1 MCTATQVAVDGRGQR
16 KIKIMSADLVRARI
30 DEGPVVPL
38 MWLVVCL
45 GFLLNLA
52 DGIDVVAMSVTAP
65 SVAASWGLDRAALG
79 PLFSSAL
86 FGMAIGAAGLAPLS
100 DQFGRRLLL
109 VLAMFLVGLS
119 MLAVSLIAGSES
131 VAIFAALRFISGLGI
146 GVIFG
151 SAPTLASEFMPMRY
165 RSLAVSLVIMGYP
178 VGAVLAGPM
187 ANYLI
192 PSHGWAA
199 VFTAGGVL
207 TLLIGVLTWALLPES
222 PEFLAGRPGNRP
234 ERESEVNHLL
244 ARMSRDSI
252 EGLSAEVCREGS
264 IPVAQILTPERR
276 LKTLALWTIY
286 FMGFLTM
293 YFMLS
298 WIPTLFIDSGY
309 TRVQGIEALTI
320 FNLGAIPS
328 ILVLALLTTRLP
340 LVSLLSFFLLAA
352 GGVLAYTGL
361 TESTDLALLTG
372 LMFSGGLFLHG
383 GFTGLYALA
392 TRVYPSDI
400 RAAGVGWAAGLGRT
414 GAIVSPLL
422 AASLISAGWG
432 MYSLFLVF
440 ALPLLAGGLLLW
452 VFANES

>member
-1 MCTATQVAVDGRGQR
+1 
-16 KIKIMSADLVRARI
+16 MSADLVRARI

-38 MWLVVCL
+38 MWLVVFL

-65 SVAASWGLDRAALG
+65 SVANAWGLDRAVLG
-79 PLFSSAL
+79 PLFSAAL
-86 FGMAIGAAGLAPLS
+86 IGMAIGAAGLAPLS

-109 VLAMFLVGLS
+109 VLAMFVVGLS
-119 MLAVSLIAGSES
+119 MLAVSFVASSES
-131 VAIFAALRFISGLGI
+131 VAAFATLRFISGLGI

-151 SAPTLASEFMPMRY
+151 SAPTLASEFMPTRY

-178 VGAVLAGPM
+178 VGAVFAGPI

-207 TLLIGVLTWALLPES
+207 TLLIGVLIWAVLPES
-222 PEFLAGRPGNRP
+222 PEFLAGRPGDRP
-234 ERESEVNHLL
+234 EREAEVNQLL
-244 ARMSRDSI
+244 ARISRAPI
-252 EGLSAEVCREGS
+252 KGLSAEVCTEGS
-264 IPVAQILTPERR
+264 IPVAQILTPQRR
-276 LKTLALWTIY
+276 LKTLVLWAIY

-298 WIPTLFIDSGY
+298 WMPTLFIDSGY
-309 TRVQGIEALTI
+309 TRAQGIEALTI

-340 LVSLLSFFLLAA
+340 LVPLLSFFSLAA
-352 GGVLAYTGL
+352 GAVLAYTGL
-361 TESTDLALLTG
+361 SEPTELQLLTG
-372 LMFSGGLFLHG
+372 LMFIGGLFLHG

-414 GAIVSPLL
+414 GAIASPLL

-452 VFANES
+452 VFANDN

>member
-1 MCTATQVAVDGRGQR
+1 MDFLTATFTDFQLGLLAF
-16 KIKIMSADLVRARI
+16 
-30 DEGPVVPL
+30 PV
-38 MWLVVCL
+38 
-45 GFLLNLA
+45 LLTL
-52 DGIDVVAMSVTAP
+52 
-65 SVAASWGLDRAALG
+65 AALRI
-79 PLFSSAL
+79 PL
-86 FGMAIGAAGLAPLS
+86 AA
-100 DQFGRRLLL
+100 
-109 VLAMFLVGLS
+109 AMFLVGLS

-131 VAIFAALRFISGLGI
+131 VAAFAALRFISGLGI

-151 SAPTLASEFMPMRY
+151 SAPTLASEFMPTRY

-199 VFTAGGVL
+199 VFAAGGVL

-222 PEFLAGRPGNRP
+222 PEFLAARPGDRP

-244 ARMSRDSI
+244 ARMHRKSVDGLSI
-252 EGLSAEVCREGS
+252 EVDRLGS
-264 IPVAQILTPERR
+264 VPVAQILIPERR
-276 LKTLALWTIY
+276 AKTLVLWTIY

-340 LVSLLSFFLLAA
+340 LVPLLSFFSLAA
-352 GGVLAYTGL
+352 GAVLAYTGL
-361 TESTDLALLTG
+361 TEPTELEVLTG
-372 LMFSGGLFLHG
+372 LMFIGGLFLHG

-400 RAAGVGWAAGLGRT
+400 RAAGVGWATGLGRT
-414 GAIVSPLL
+414 GAIASPLL
-422 AASLISAGWG
+422 AAFLISMGWG
-432 MYSLFLVF
+432 MYSLFLIF
-440 ALPLLAGGLLLW
+440 ALPLLVGGLLLW
-452 VFANES
+452 VFANDS

>member
-1 MCTATQVAVDGRGQR
+1 
-16 KIKIMSADLVRARI
+16 MSADLVRARI
-30 DEGPVVPL
+30 DEGPLVPL
-38 MWLVVCL
+38 MWLVVFL

-65 SVAASWGLDRAALG
+65 SVATGWGLERVALG
-79 PLFSSAL
+79 PLFSAAL

-109 VLAMFLVGLS
+109 VFAMFLVGLS

-131 VAIFAALRFISGLGI
+131 VAAFAALRFISGLGI

-151 SAPTLASEFMPMRY
+151 SAPTLASEFMPTRY

-199 VFTAGGVL
+199 VFAAGGVL

-222 PEFLAGRPGNRP
+222 PEFLAARPGNRP

-244 ARMSRDSI
+244 ARMHRKSVDGLSI
-252 EGLSAEVCREGS
+252 EVGRLGS
-264 IPVAQILTPERR
+264 VPVAQILTPERR
-276 LKTLALWTIY
+276 VKTLVLWTIY

-340 LVSLLSFFLLAA
+340 LVPLLSFFSLAA
-352 GGVLAYTGL
+352 GAVLAYTGL
-361 TESTDLALLTG
+361 TEPTELEVLTG
-372 LMFSGGLFLHG
+372 LMFIGGLFLHG

-414 GAIVSPLL
+414 GAIASPLL
-422 AASLISAGWG
+422 AALLISMGWG

-452 VFANES
+452 VFANDS